1 LFLFEKTKTLQ
12 VWQRRSLGNSLLLR
26 ELFLTG
32 TQILGVYLEF
42 LTKKTTFTNGLSKK
56 TTCKKN
62 CQKRPPLGGGMS
74 SQLTRGTCR
83 HCQSRHV
90 LAAWDRAGMLSNMGH
105 AA

>member
-1 LFLFEKTKTLQ
+1 MIKQ
-12 VWQRRSLGNSLLLR
+12 SLDQLR
-26 ELFLTG
+26 DWSSDHHPENKSAWGCTWMCW
-32 TQILGVYLEF
+32 VEF

-74 SQLTRGTCR
+74 SQLIRGTCR

-90 LAAWDRAGMLSNMGH
+90 LAVWNRAGMLSNMGH

>member
-1 LFLFEKTKTLQ
+1 MEHKNTRSS
-12 VWQRRSLGNSLLLR
+12 RRPSSLYVHEDQPSW
-26 ELFLTG
+26 
-32 TQILGVYLEF
+32 EF

-90 LAAWDRAGMLSNMGH
+90 LAAWDKAGMLSNMGH